1 MSRTPLDKDTV
12 LDDLD
17 EALDYLRQLRRD
29 VVEAREVPRRALY
42 DSIEHGVQLLKRVGR
57 GQ

>member
-1 MSRTPLDKDTV
+1 MTRPLLLDKDIV

-29 VVEAREVPRRALY
+29 VRESRELPPHVLQTAVEE
-42 DSIEHGVQLLKRVGR
+42 GVRLLKRVGR
-57 GQ
+57 G